1 MPFLGDFQQ
10 RRIDDTLQPMQE
22 YSELPTWDE
31 SFGAAL
37 GVAIDEELSISS
49 ALNRQGWAQR
59 RDQVRGLI
67 DSGEVDHKRYSDR
80 RGRFDYDRLA
90 AERDDIKSDSVLG
103 EERKQMLASR
113 RTYAESVLKDAP
125 MSARFLGSANAY
137 LLDPISI
144 ATMPISA
151 APTAAKSLSV
161 LSRASQFAGRG
172 ALLEGLSETAIQ
184 AFVFDHKNEIDSP
197 HSVQDAIAAIATA
210 ATGGAVLNGLA
221 GGIGGYLRAVRE
233 QVDPAKLNPTEKKAF
248 EYVQRTEDILDSS
261 PYERTVENDAQ
272 FMREIHDYREARG
285 EKTVTSADFEMSEKA
300 YPRAKAT
307 SKQTEIL
314 ERTGLGESYDS
325 TMDAYSRLE
334 SKTVLIDDEQVNA
347 DDLIEAYDYELN
359 GLENVMRCV
368 RG

>member
-1 MPFLGDFQQ
+1 MPFLGSYQTETVDESAA
-10 RRIDDTLQPMQE
+10 PMQE

-161 LSRASQFAGRG
+161 LSRAAQFAGRG
-172 ALLEGLSETAIQ
+172 ALVEGLSETAIQ

-261 PYERTVENDAQ
+261 PYERTVEDDAKFLQ
-272 FMREIHDYREARG
+272 EVSDYREQMG
-285 EKTVTSADFEMSEKA
+285 GKTSVETDFVRPEA
-300 YPRAKAT
+300 PVQNAVLT
-307 SKQTEIL
+307 SKQSEVL
-314 ERTGLGESYDS
+314 ERTGLAESYSRTIDE
-325 TMDAYSRLE
+325 YSRLK
-334 SKTVLIDDEQVNA
+334 SKTVLVDGDAVDADELIKVYDD
-347 DDLIEAYDYELN
+347 ELN